1 MDKADRETQL
11 VQEAR
16 DGLEAESLVNHTV
29 WKETI
34 AALEE
39 HYIASIRNSNW
50 LHITNGGINLGRLE
64 REENTRRL
72 QVLDDLVALI
82 NIKIE
87 TGELALKRLEANS
100 NGSKQRRN

>member
-1 MDKADRETQL
+1 MDKKEREHQL
-11 VQEAR
+11 VEEAR
-16 DGLEAESLVNHTV
+16 DGIEAESLVNNSI
-29 WKETI
+29 WKEVIGT
-34 AALEE
+34 LES
-39 HYIASIRNSNW
+39 HYLASIRNSNW
-50 LHITNGGINLGRLE
+50 FQITHGGINLGKWE

-82 NIKIE
+82 ENKIE